1 VLKLNLFI
9 IMVAGAVLGG
19 CSSMQ
24 STVVRNPENG
34 FKGDGLP
41 IVVERPRY
49 LRVTEKEIDKI
60 LVLSN
65 TESKAT
71 DKSPGVETGTV
82 ESSATG
88 SVIVTSQDKIYT
100 TTTVEYEVVSVGEVF
115 FVDVRRP
122 AAGHADFTLEFD
134 AGKQYPKKITA
145 KTEDKTIEA
154 AGSAIGSLI
163 ENAAKVFKPTSGA
176 LTLPSGASTVDVATR
191 VKRISL
197 YDLDRLSDPTYT
209 PVVLFVAPP
218 K

>member
-1 VLKLNLFI
+1 MLKLNLLV
-9 IMVAGAVLGG
+9 IMVAGAVLAG
-19 CSSMQ
+19 CSSLQ

-49 LRVTEKEIDKI
+49 LRVTEKEIDKV

-65 TESKAT
+65 TKSKPT

-122 AAGHADFTLEFD
+122 AAGTADFSLEFD

-163 ENAAKVFKPTSGA
+163 DNAAKVFKPTSGV